1 LEKADGGRLM
11 VKIAPSILS
20 ADIGDLDRVVAAL
33 DRGQADVVHIDVMD
47 GHFVPNLSFGIPV
60 IEALAKRT
68 KLPLDVHLMVDNP
81 ASLLDDY
88 VRAGADWISVHWEA
102 ASHLHRLLNGIRNH
116 SVRAGLALNPA
127 TPIDVVRDCV
137 ETLDFVLLMSVNPG
151 FSGQSFIPQSLSR
164 AERLR
169 ELLAE
174 LDAGEIEIQMDGG
187 IGASNI
193 GQIAAVGV
201 DICVSGSGVFGQADP
216 AEAIRNLRSLAE
228 ARE

>member
-1 LEKADGGRLM
+1 M

-20 ADIGDLDRVVAAL
+20 ADIGDLDEAVAAL

-60 IEALAKRT
+60 IEALARRT

-88 VRAGADWISVHWEA
+88 VRAGANWISVHWEA
-102 ASHLHRLLNGIRNH
+102 ASHLHRLLAGIRNH
-116 SVRAGLALNPA
+116 GVRAGLALNPA
-127 TPIDVVRDCV
+127 TPIEVVRDCV
-137 ETLDFVLLMSVNPG
+137 EMLDFVLLMSVNPG

-169 ELLAE
+169 ELLSE
-174 LDAGEIEIQMDGG
+174 LDAGGVEIQMDGG
-187 IGASNI
+187 IGPSNI
-193 GQIAAVGV
+193 GQIAAAGV
-201 DICVSGSGVFGQADP
+201 DICVSGSGVFGQSDP